1 MTLINS
7 NDATVPVIVQTRSA
21 VNPEHAFDIIAP
33 IDLPLIF
40 TAWGP
45 LPGVL
50 GVSNQTGE
58 WDHVGASRNPD
69 LSDGSTATEKLT
81 EYTTGHSFAYE
92 LTEFTGALRHLVEGV
107 RGEWTFAP
115 DGAETLIRWAYEF
128 KPLPGRRLLVRWGL
142 APVWRRYMQRSIEA
156 AAHVAEDRESIRSTE
171 GVARPTE
178 YGAASAS

>member
-1 MTLINS
+1 MTLITG
-7 NDATVPVIVQTRSA
+7 DDTTVPVIVQTRSA
-21 VNPEHAFDIIAP
+21 VRPDHAFRVIAP
-33 IDLPLIF
+33 IDLSLIF

-69 LSDGSTATEKLT
+69 LSDGSTATETLT

-92 LTEFTGALRHLVEGV
+92 VTDLTGVLRRLVEGV

-115 DGAETLIRWAYEF
+115 DGAGTLIRWAYEF
-128 KPLPGRRLLVRWGL
+128 KPNPGRRLLVRRGL

-156 AAHVAEDRESIRSTE
+156 AACVVEERGLIRSTE
-171 GVARPTE
+171 QVAP
-178 YGAASAS
+178 